1 MADEACDLEAVE
13 IQTGRDPRLGIIWLH
28 GLGADGHDF
37 EPIVEQLELPFAA
50 RFVFPHAPERAVT
63 VNGGLRM
70 RAWYDILTI
79 DFAGPEDEIGIRT
92 SAKQVHALIDRELER
107 GLGAEQLILAGFSQ
121 GGAIALHTALRE
133 QHALAGV
140 VALSC
145 YLPLA
150 TTLLAER
157 SAANRHIPIFMAHGT
172 FDPTVAISLA
182 TQSKDKLLDEG
193 YAVDWRSYE
202 MGHSVCMQQITEIGE
217 WLRRRGPD
225 RASVS

>member
-1 MADEACDLEAVE
+1 MADEACDLVALE
-13 IQTGRDPRLGIIWLH
+13 IETGSDPRLGVIWLH

-37 EPIVEQLELPFAA
+37 EPIVEQLKLPFAA
-50 RFVFPHAPERAVT
+50 RFIFPHAPERAVT
-63 VNGGLRM
+63 INGGLRM

-79 DFAGPEDEIGIRT
+79 NFAGPEDEIGIRT

-107 GLGAEQLILAGFSQ
+107 GLSAEQLVLAGFSQ

-133 QHALAGV
+133 PHALAGV

-150 TTLLAER
+150 TTLSAER
-157 SAANRHIPIFMAHGT
+157 SAANQRIPIFMAHGT
-172 FDPTVAISLA
+172 FDPTVALSLA
-182 TQSKDKLLDEG
+182 MRSKDKLVDEG

-202 MGHSVCMQQITEIGE
+202 MGHSVCMEQITEMGA
-217 WLRRRGPD
+217 WLSRRKSD
-225 RASVS
+225 RAS